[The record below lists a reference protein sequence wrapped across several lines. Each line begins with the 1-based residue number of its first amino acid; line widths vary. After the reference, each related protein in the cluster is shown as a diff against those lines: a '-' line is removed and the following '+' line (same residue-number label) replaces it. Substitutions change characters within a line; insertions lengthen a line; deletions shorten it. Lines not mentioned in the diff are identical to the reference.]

1 MEKLK
6 FPWGELIIVSTTKE
20 LSVGMDIITP
30 GSTPDEPGTYLKKGV
45 AIYYVIDG
53 KGLFQNK
60 PIKRGDL
67 IKIKAGQKMF
77 LKNNSRKNL
86 KILCVYL
93 PPYDD
98 ANIGHKNQ

>member
-1 MEKLK
+1 MEKIK
-6 FPWGELIIVSTTKE
+6 FPWGELIIVGTTKE
-20 LSVGMDIITP
+20 LSVGVDIITP
-30 GSTPDEPGTYLKKGV
+30 GSTPDEPGTCLKKGI
-45 AIYYVIDG
+45 ALYYVIDG
-53 KGLFQNK
+53 KGLFENR
-60 PIKRGDL
+60 PIKKGDL